1 MSVVPLQVA
10 LVPRMLPAGISNC
23 SLPLQTI
30 TSVLRKTTLLPSKL
44 TAPHGTGAS
53 GESDHLCPC
62 ACACVQTESNTVT
75 VIDKTVPT
83 LFDIVILPVL
93 LATSCASKGILL
105 LCDPR
110 RPARST
116 SDATNS

>member
-44 TAPHGTGAS
+44 TAPHGTRES

-62 ACACVQTESNTVT
+62 AYAAYACVQTESNTVT

-83 LFDIVILPVL
+83 LFDIAVLP
-93 LATSCASKGILL
+93 SPRHF
-105 LCDPR
+105 LCLEGHPS
-110 RPARST
+110 AL
-116 SDATNS
+116 